1 MELVGENIFPVKQSP
16 QGKGRKK
23 LLQPETHKRN
33 VDKLARYIPKA
44 LPTIPTCGHN
54 GRPGLAYYCTTLT
67 MKQIKDFHAYLYQ
80 SKDKIKQD
88 LLILACCKGQ
98 SPKTGKSNHAAPAIK
113 YHVRLSEGELIRVCA
128 KSFLGITNL
137 SKDRIQRI
145 VRNFVVTGELPRK
158 RRGGN
163 RVGPKNDETRNCIKR
178 FIESITCTESHYC
191 RSKTSVRVYLPCD
204 LNFKKLFDHYLR
216 RVPQPMH
223 VKLSYFR
230 KYVNANY
237 NIAFGTP
244 LTDCCST
251 CLRTKEQLKV
261 ATSLDVRQ
269 KLVTEHRVHIAK
281 AKAFF
286 KLLKNQ
292 KPNTTYF
299 SFDCQKNLALPRLPD
314 QAAYFSQQINYN
326 NFTVVAGTSTDK
338 LRPKNVFSYLWT
350 EIDARKD
357 SNTIA
362 SALQY
367 ALKNFDFHPSKET
380 VRLFADGCGGQNKNT
395 NMMAMLAYWL
405 LEESPKHIKQI
416 ELIFPIVVKGE
427 PNYCS
432 DVGQAKSV
440 CKKKFSL
447 PSMAPEKLPLGKG
460 IKGDKSTINV
470 LLSNHYGANWRSLPE
485 LNFYKEHLKTAS
497 ASPEET
503 VDSLEN
509 CQNAEND
516 CFFV

>member
-1 MELVGENIFPVKQSP
+1 MFFLLNLVHREKVAKNFFNQKHI
-16 QGKGRKK
+16 KGMLIN
-23 LLQPETHKRN
+23 LL
-33 VDKLARYIPKA
+33 
-44 LPTIPTCGHN
+44 
-54 GRPGLAYYCTTLT
+54 
-67 MKQIKDFHAYLYQ
+67 
-80 SKDKIKQD
+80 
-88 LLILACCKGQ
+88 
-98 SPKTGKSNHAAPAIK
+98 
-113 YHVRLSEGELIRVCA
+113 
-128 KSFLGITNL
+128 
-137 SKDRIQRI
+137 
-145 VRNFVVTGELPRK
+145 GELPRE

-230 KYVNANY
+230 KFVNANY

-261 ATSLDVRQ
+261 ATLDVRQ
-269 KLVTEHRVHIAK
+269 NH
-281 AKAFF
+281 
-286 KLLKNQ
+286 
-292 KPNTTYF
+292 
-299 SFDCQKNLALPRLPD
+299 
-314 QAAYFSQQINYN
+314 QINYN

-338 LRPKNVFSYLWT
+338 LRPKNMFSYLWT

-362 SALQY
+362 SALQH
-367 ALKNFDFHPSKET
+367 ALKNFDFDPSKET

-405 LEESPKHIKQI
+405 LEESPKHITQI
-416 ELIFPIVVKGE
+416 ELIFPIVGHSFIPPDRIFGLIEKDIKKMPVIVEISDYDDLIRKHSTIRKIGIDWDVFDWRTQAKRVIKLPSSWHFEFNKAKWFIFYRKDKNVLVEGE

-432 DVGQAKSV
+432 DVGQAKSI
-440 CKKKFSL
+440 CKKKCSI

-485 LNFYKEHLKTAS
+485 LNFYKEYLKTAS

-516 CFFV
+516 CFFI